1 MKTPRAKTAETA
13 KSPPRPHPRNLFD
26 PTPLERGSGDS
37 HRKSMRKEKFSVAT
51 TPAATLEELAQRVGR
66 CTRTLQR
73 QAKNPDAP
81 KRLPDG
87 RHDVAAWQTFLQENG
102 RDMLPDTPEIRALKA
117 RKLLAEVEE
126 KEHRLA
132 VMRRQFV
139 RKDAVIERWNFH
151 TQRCAAV
158 LLEMADSFAGEIVG
172 LDAVEIR
179 KAGEQFVD
187 AFTMR
192 MRTGT

>member
-1 MKTPRAKTAETA
+1 
-13 KSPPRPHPRNLFD
+13 
-26 PTPLERGSGDS
+26 
-37 HRKSMRKEKFSVAT
+37 MRKEKFSVAT

-102 RDMLPDTPEIRALKA
+102 RNQLPDSPEVRQLKL

-132 VMRRQFV
+132 VMRRQYV
-139 RKDAVIERWNFH
+139 SMAAVEERWEYNRE
-151 TQRCAAV
+151 RCLATLA
-158 LLEMADSFAGEIVG
+158 EMLDSFAGEIVG

-179 KAGEQFVD
+179 KAGERLVD
-187 AFTMR
+187 AFVAR
-192 MRTGT
+192 MRSGT

>member
-13 KSPPRPHPRNLFD
+13 KSHPYPPHKESFR
-26 PTPLERGSGDS
+26 PTPRRRGSGDS
-37 HRKSMRKEKFSVAT
+37 HRKSMRKENFSVAT

-102 RDMLPDTPEIRALKA
+102 RNQLPDSPEVRQLKL

-132 VMRRQFV
+132 VMRRQYV
-139 RKDAVIERWNFH
+139 SMAAVEERWEYNRE
-151 TQRCAAV
+151 RCLATLA
-158 LLEMADSFAGEIVG
+158 EMLDSFAGEIVG

-179 KAGEQFVD
+179 KAGERLVD
-187 AFTMR
+187 AFVAR
-192 MRTGT
+192 MRSGT

>member
-1 MKTPRAKTAETA
+1 
-13 KSPPRPHPRNLFD
+13 
-26 PTPLERGSGDS
+26 
-37 HRKSMRKEKFSVAT
+37 MRKEKFSVAT

-87 RHDVAAWQTFLQENG
+87 RHDVAAWQTFLQKNG
-102 RDMLPDTPEIRALKA
+102 RDSLPDTPEIRALKA

-179 KAGEQFVD
+179 KRAERFVD
-187 AFTMR
+187 AFTAR
-192 MRTGT
+192 MRSGA

>member
-1 MKTPRAKTAETA
+1 
-13 KSPPRPHPRNLFD
+13 
-26 PTPLERGSGDS
+26 
-37 HRKSMRKEKFSVAT
+37 MRKEKFSVAT

-81 KRLPDG
+81 KRMPDG

-102 RDMLPDTPEIRALKA
+102 RDSLPDTPEIRALKA
-117 RKLLAEVEE
+117 RKLLAQVEE

-139 RKDAVIERWNFH
+139 SMAAVEERWNFH

-172 LDAVEIR
+172 LDAVAIR
-179 KAGEQFVD
+179 KAGERFVD
-187 AFTMR
+187 AFVAR
-192 MRTGT
+192 IRSGV

>member
-1 MKTPRAKTAETA
+1 
-13 KSPPRPHPRNLFD
+13 
-26 PTPLERGSGDS
+26 
-37 HRKSMRKEKFSVAT
+37 MRKEKFSVAT

-81 KRLPDG
+81 KPLPDG
-87 RHDVAAWQTFLQENG
+87 RHDVAAWQRFLQENG
-102 RDMLPDTPEIRALKA
+102 RDRLPDSPEVRQLKL

-126 KEHRLA
+126 KELRLA
-132 VMRRQFV
+132 VMRRAYV
-139 RKDAVIERWNFH
+139 SMDAVRERWQFH
-151 TQRCAAV
+151 TERAAAV
-158 LLEMADSFAGEIVG
+158 LGEMADSFAGEIVG